1 MVFRN
6 HLYKRMLF
14 MVCALL
20 LVWIPYAPGAQAA
33 AADRLVSSPPASLG
47 LGGGVRDYQPTSD
60 GGYVAAGG
68 SSVTKLDGSEN
79 MQWSASISP
88 PENVRILAVRELP
101 MGGYIFAGEKTG
113 RFMYGTLKANGTLNH
128 MTLSPHPIGEATSI
142 VKVGNDG
149 FVIAG
154 HVRTNLGDP
163 LDPFLMRTDVSG
175 VLLGEKVIS
184 IPGDQRVDSAIA
196 AAGTDTDV
204 ILAGSTSENAS
215 HEGYMAEVTGSAD
228 NFGSVVWAKNYGAD
242 STSYYSL
249 SSVDYAKDEAGQP
262 GYVATGNVVKR
273 SGVQNALL
281 LFTELDGKEK
291 WLQTYQASPQL
302 GLDVAQA
309 KDGGF
314 AIAGGNNNTA
324 GFLYKT
330 DANGNLQWQ
339 KEWPNTGNLLDV
351 MPMDDGIYQLAGG
364 ISDGI
369 TFQTWVGPPAGLVA
383 DDDANRIIGL
393 DESMEYSTDGGNR
406 YEAYTGQDPVF
417 DGEVSV
423 LVRYK
428 ADPAGGYEA
437 GKTATFI
444 FTANPSQPGLPP
456 GYTYSQDGFG
466 FSGAVEAEPLGD
478 RIVMTGYN
486 DWPSDFSKQDYAFAG
501 GVFDGQNI
509 WMVPAKADR
518 VIKLDTA
525 NGRMTGYDDWP
536 SDFSLDSGQS
546 LGAFRGGV
554 YDGESIWMIPYDADQ
569 LIKLDKHTG
578 EMTGYH
584 SWPAGFSKQSHAF
597 SGGVDDGKNIW
608 MIPQNAD
615 RVIKVDKS
623 TGSMT
628 GFNAWPAG
636 FTKSYAAFSGG
647 VYDGRNIWM
656 IPVLADRVIKLDTV
670 TGEMTGYDQ
679 WPDGFAKSSNT
690 TFGGGA
696 YDGEN
701 IWLIPYGSDQLIKLD
716 AGTGQMTGYP
726 IVAPQNSSAFASGI
740 YDGESIWMIPYHSDK
755 VVRVDKA
762 TGDMTEYNNW
772 PSGFSKGWTAF
783 FGSVYDGESIWM
795 IPYFADRVVKLSAA
809 PLTYSLTYDGNGAT
823 SGAAPSDSAQYQSGD
838 VVTVSG
844 NTGGLEKTG
853 YTFSGW
859 NTAADGSGTDY
870 APGASYTITGNATL
884 YAKWTKQ
891 NSDADLRSLAL
902 SDGVLTPSFSA
913 DTLQYSANVSNRIS
927 SVTVTVATEED
938 ASTATVSVY
947 DSVGQ
952 LVQGPLHLTNGEAS
966 DPLSLHVGRNTLIV
980 TVTAQDGTEKAYT
993 VSVTRARANQPPPP
1007 TQPPTQPPYYPVT
1020 DISLDETELTFTEG
1034 DEEVELKAAIVPS
1047 YATNQQ
1053 VTWSSSD
1060 PEVATVDQDGTVT
1073 PKAPGT
1079 AVITVTTAD
1088 GNKTASCKVTVE
1100 AKERPFKIET
1110 SDKEILVGPNRM
1122 VSFRSFVVYPNGKRK
1137 EITWSRDPEYSS
1149 SSSLLT
1155 VKNGRIKAGKKE
1167 GEAFVTIS
1175 YQGEERKIPVQIT
1188 KTLVKS
1194 LSVPSKTVKLKKG
1207 EGQQLELTANLTDKQ
1222 TKDVTERAVW
1232 TSSNEKIAKV
1242 SDTGEVTAIGVGST
1256 WIRANYGGSQLSVRL
1271 IVTKDKPDLK
1281 KLTASSRTLRIGEGD
1296 SEQVTLTAVFE
1307 DGSEKDVTTDADWT
1321 SDDSRIAEVAEGT
1334 ITGITAGSTT
1344 VTASYEK
1351 KKVTVKVTVLAAKTT
1366 E

>member
-68 SSVTKLDGSEN
+68 SSVTKLDASEN

-656 IPVLADRVIKLDTV
+656 IPVLA
-670 TGEMTGYDQ
+670 
-679 WPDGFAKSSNT
+679 
-690 TFGGGA
+690 
-696 YDGEN
+696 
-701 IWLIPYGSDQLIKLD
+701 
-716 AGTGQMTGYP
+716 
-726 IVAPQNSSAFASGI
+726 
-740 YDGESIWMIPYHSDK
+740 
-755 VVRVDKA
+755 
-762 TGDMTEYNNW
+762 
-772 PSGFSKGWTAF
+772 
-783 FGSVYDGESIWM
+783 
-795 IPYFADRVVKLSAA
+795 
-809 PLTYSLTYDGNGAT
+809 
-823 SGAAPSDSAQYQSGD
+823 
-838 VVTVSG
+838 
-844 NTGGLEKTG
+844 
-853 YTFSGW
+853 
-859 NTAADGSGTDY
+859 
-870 APGASYTITGNATL
+870 
-884 YAKWTKQ
+884 
-891 NSDADLRSLAL
+891 
-902 SDGVLTPSFSA
+902 
-913 DTLQYSANVSNRIS
+913 
-927 SVTVTVATEED
+927 
-938 ASTATVSVY
+938 
-947 DSVGQ
+947 
-952 LVQGPLHLTNGEAS
+952 
-966 DPLSLHVGRNTLIV
+966 
-980 TVTAQDGTEKAYT
+980 
-993 VSVTRARANQPPPP
+993 
-1007 TQPPTQPPYYPVT
+1007 
-1020 DISLDETELTFTEG
+1020 
-1034 DEEVELKAAIVPS
+1034 
-1047 YATNQQ
+1047 
-1053 VTWSSSD
+1053 
-1060 PEVATVDQDGTVT
+1060 T

-1137 EITWSRDPEYSS
+1137 EITWSRDAEYSS

-1222 TKDVTERAVW
+1222 MKDVTERAVW

-1334 ITGITAGSTT
+1334 ITGITAGPTT